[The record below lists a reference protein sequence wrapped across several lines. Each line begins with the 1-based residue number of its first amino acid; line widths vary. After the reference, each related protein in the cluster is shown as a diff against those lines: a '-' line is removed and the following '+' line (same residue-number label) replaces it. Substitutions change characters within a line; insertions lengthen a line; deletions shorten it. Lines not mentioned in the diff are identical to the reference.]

1 MVMENEHT
9 MAARACHSC
18 SWLALCSQ
26 QCASPTVGKC
36 QVRVGYGVEH
46 VQGRSELF
54 SVGAVLYTTYLQT
67 LGSLHHPASASL
79 KRVFPP
85 PPVIATFSAGFG
97 AGIVQAVIATPLDA
111 LQLRFKANELLDGR
125 YKHMWDYGLRKS
137 KAVGFRGL
145 YAGLSLS
152 LLKDSLGFGAFFAT
166 FEYIKAQCFYAFVTR
181 YYGNIQP
188 HMIGTF
194 YQEGPDSSQG
204 VKTIKPYFAVEP
216 SFLLL
221 AGILASI
228 TLQLIQQPLTR
239 FQRIYFGSL
248 QSLDRLSKGQMS
260 RKQQQKNSKVAYH
273 KTYEKCVAQAR
284 TSGGWRIWMYKGL
297 IMNTL
302 KQVPST
308 SAGLV
313 IFEMVRRRYA
323 DETTAVRIEKD
334 GYDILLT

>member
-1 MVMENEHT
+1 MKF
-9 MAARACHSC
+9 
-18 SWLALCSQ
+18 L
-26 QCASPTVGKC
+26 
-36 QVRVGYGVEH
+36 H
-46 VQGRSELF
+46 VQRHSEVS

-85 PPVIATFSAGFG
+85 PPISATFSAGFG
-97 AGIVQAVIATPLDA
+97 AGIVQAIVATPLDA
-111 LQLRFKANELLDGR
+111 LQLRFKANELLDGQ

-137 KAVGFRGL
+137 KDIGLRGA

-152 LLKDSLGFGAFFAT
+152 LLKDSFGFGAFFAT
-166 FEYIKAQCFYAFVTR
+166 FEYVKAQSFYAFVTR

-188 HMIGTF
+188 HLIGTF
-194 YQEGPDSSQG
+194 YQDGPDSLQG
-204 VKTIKPYFAVEP
+204 VKTIKPYFAMEP

-221 AGILASI
+221 AGVLASI
-228 TLQLIQQPLTR
+228 TLQLVQQPLTR
-239 FQRIYFGSL
+239 VQQIYFGRL
-248 QSLDRLSKGQMS
+248 QSLDRLLKGHMS
-260 RKQQQKNSKVAYH
+260 REQLQKNSRVAYS
-273 KTYEKCVAQAR
+273 KAYKKCFAQAR
-284 TSGGWRIWMYKGL
+284 ASGGWRIWLYKGL
-297 IMNTL
+297 ITNTL

-323 DETTAVRIEKD
+323 DETTAIRIEKD

>member
-1 MVMENEHT
+1 MEF
-9 MAARACHSC
+9 
-18 SWLALCSQ
+18 LCSQ
-26 QCASPTVGKC
+26 GCS
-36 QVRVGYGVEH
+36 RI
-46 VQGRSELF
+46 S
-54 SVGAVLYTTYLQT
+54 SVGAVLYTTYLQS
-67 LGSLHHPASASL
+67 LGNLHHPASTSL
-79 KRVFPP
+79 KRLYPP
-85 PPVIATFSAGFG
+85 PSVSVTFSAGFG
-97 AGIVQAVIATPLDA
+97 AGIIQAIVATPLDA
-111 LQLRFKANELLDGR
+111 LQLRFKPSELLDGR

-137 KAVGFRGL
+137 KDIGFRGA

-166 FEYIKAQCFYAFVTR
+166 FEYVKAQSFYAFVTR

-188 HMIGTF
+188 HLIGTF
-194 YQEGPDSSQG
+194 YQEVPDSLQG

-239 FQRIYFGSL
+239 IQQIYFGRL
-248 QSLDRLSKGQMS
+248 QSLNRLSKGHLSSAQT
-260 RKQQQKNSKVAYH
+260 KKNSKIAYR
-273 KTYEKCVAQAR
+273 KTYEKCFAQAR
-284 TSGGWRIWMYKGL
+284 VSGGWRLWLYKGL

-323 DETTAVRIEKD
+323 DETTAVRIEQD